1 MAHLREC
8 HELLEMVRPPPAT
21 FQHSVGA
28 SFQPIL
34 TSFSPQLKQ
43 SVDDNEEEE
52 EFTEDDDLP
61 GPESGASSD
70 SEA

>member
-8 HELLEMVRPPPAT
+8 HELLEM
-21 FQHSVGA
+21 
-28 SFQPIL
+28 
-34 TSFSPQLKQ
+34 LKQ

-70 SEA
+70 SQA